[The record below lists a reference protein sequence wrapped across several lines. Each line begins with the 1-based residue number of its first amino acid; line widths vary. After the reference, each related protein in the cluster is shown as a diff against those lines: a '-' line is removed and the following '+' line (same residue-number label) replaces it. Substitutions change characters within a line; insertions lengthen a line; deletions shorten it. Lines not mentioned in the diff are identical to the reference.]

1 MDGQGPGQ
9 GAEGMPGLQVEE
21 LAMNRDRLARRLKRL
36 DKELLALHHAIIK
49 ARKKLCSMRGKRGV
63 MQGEVNDI
71 RAYLEGK

>member
-1 MDGQGPGQ
+1 
-9 GAEGMPGLQVEE
+9 
-21 LAMNRDRLARRLKRL
+21 MNRDRLARRLKRL